1 MHEESYKWFENKK
14 LYEIKISK
22 LNTEVIGL
30 KVGLGDLE
38 KSMNEKIE
46 NQRSA
51 LLITSQNLI
60 RDAELKSSNAKFYE
74 DELRK
79 LRGVLDLETEKHSK
93 YEN

>member
-46 NQRSA
+46 N
-51 LLITSQNLI
+51 
-60 RDAELKSSNAKFYE
+60 
-74 DELRK
+74 
-79 LRGVLDLETEKHSK
+79 
-93 YEN
+93 